1 MARILQDKSLS
12 TKFRILVELAEGQP
26 SIQQKDIAS
35 RLGVTPQAI
44 SQYIEKLIRDGWVV
58 SDGRSKYRVTR
69 EGVNWILKI
78 LSELENYS
86 DLAQRAVTNLTI
98 CTAVADCDLSQGQT
112 VGLEMKGGLL
122 LAAGVVG
129 KGAKG
134 VAVSDARKGEDVG
147 ISNIEGI
154 VELQTGRITILK
166 VPGIQKGG
174 SKRVDLAKLRDEV
187 GKAPLLGAVGIEALT
202 ALKRIDVTPQYFYG
216 VKEATVE
223 AARSGLS
230 SVVVC
235 VEENVPGLVQR
246 FTEDNLSYE
255 LLDLEAEERSR

>member
-1 MARILQDKSLS
+1 MVRVLQDKSLS

-44 SQYIEKLIRDGWVV
+44 SQYIEKLIEDGWVV

-69 EGVNWILKI
+69 EGVNWILTI
-78 LSELENYS
+78 LRELESYS
-86 DLAQRAVTNLTI
+86 ALAERVVTNLTI

-112 VGLEMKGGLL
+112 VGLEMKSGLL
-122 LAAGVVG
+122 LATRVVG

-134 VAVSDARKGEDVG
+134 VAASDAKKGEDVG
-147 ISNIEGI
+147 ISNVEGI
-154 VELQTGRITILK
+154 VELQTGKITILK

-174 SKRVDLAKLRDEV
+174 SKRVDLAKLKEEI
-187 GKAPLLGAVGIEALT
+187 GEALLLGAVGIEALM
-202 ALKRIDVTPQYFYG
+202 ALKRIDVTPQYLYG

-230 SVVVC
+230 PVVVC
-235 VEENVPGLVQR
+235 VEEDVPGLVQR
-246 FTEDNLSYE
+246 LTEDNLSYE
-255 LLDLEAEERSR
+255 LLDLEAEEKSR

>member
-1 MARILQDKSLS
+1 MVRVLQDKSLS

-44 SQYIEKLIRDGWVV
+44 SQYIEKLIEDGWVV

-69 EGVNWILKI
+69 EGVNWILTI
-78 LSELENYS
+78 LRELESYS
-86 DLAQRAVTNLTI
+86 ALAERVVTNLTI

-112 VGLEMKGGLL
+112 VGLEMKSGLL
-122 LAAGVVG
+122 LATRVVG

-134 VAVSDARKGEDVG
+134 VAVSDAKKGEDVG
-147 ISNIEGI
+147 ISNVEGI
-154 VELQTGRITILK
+154 VELQTGKITILK

-174 SKRVDLAKLRDEV
+174 SKRVDLAKLKEEI
-187 GKAPLLGAVGIEALT
+187 GEAPLLGAAGIEALM

-216 VKEATVE
+216 VKESTVE

-230 SVVVC
+230 PVVVC
-235 VEENVPGLVQR
+235 VEEDVPGLVQR
-246 FTEDNLSYE
+246 LTEDNLSYE
-255 LLDLEAEERSR
+255 LLDLEAEEKSR

>member
-1 MARILQDKSLS
+1 MVRVLQDKSLS

-44 SQYIEKLIRDGWVV
+44 SQYIEKLIEDGWVV

-69 EGVNWILKI
+69 EGVNWILTI
-78 LSELENYS
+78 LRELESYS
-86 DLAQRAVTNLTI
+86 ALAEGVVTNLTI

-112 VGLEMKGGLL
+112 VGLEMKSGLL
-122 LAAGVVG
+122 LATRVVG

-134 VAVSDARKGEDVG
+134 VAVSDAKKGEDVG
-147 ISNIEGI
+147 ISNVEGI
-154 VELQTGRITILK
+154 VELQTGKITILK

-174 SKRVDLAKLRDEV
+174 SKRVDLAKLKEEI
-187 GKAPLLGAVGIEALT
+187 GEALLLGAVGIEALM
-202 ALKRIDVTPQYFYG
+202 ALKRLDVTPQYLYG

-230 SVVVC
+230 PVVVC
-235 VEENVPGLVQR
+235 VEEDVPGLVQR
-246 FTEDNLSYE
+246 LTEDNLSYE
-255 LLDLEAEERSR
+255 LLDLEAEEKSR

>member
-1 MARILQDKSLS
+1 MQIFQDKGLL

-26 SIQQKDIAS
+26 SIQQKDVAS

-44 SQYIEKLIRDGWVV
+44 SQYIEKLINDGWVA

-69 EGVNWILKI
+69 EGVNWILKV
-78 LSELENYS
+78 LREMGGYS
-86 DLAQRAVTNLTI
+86 ALAERAITGLTI
-98 CTAVADCDLSQGQT
+98 CTAVANRDLSQGQS
-112 VGLEMKGGLL
+112 VGLAMKGGLL
-122 LAAGVVG
+122 LATGVPG

-134 VAVSDARKGEDVG
+134 IAISDAKKGEDAGV
-147 ISNIEGI
+147 SHIEGI
-154 VELQTGRITILK
+154 VKLQTGKITILK

-174 SKRVDLAKLRDEV
+174 SRHVDLARLKEEIAE
-187 GKAPLLGAVGIEALT
+187 APLLGAVGIEALT
-202 ALKRIDVTPQYFYG
+202 ALKRIGVTPQYFYG

-230 SVVVC
+230 STVVC
-235 VEENVPGLVQR
+235 VEDDLPGLVQR

-255 LLDLEAEERSR
+255 LLDLETKGKSD

>member
-1 MARILQDKSLS
+1 MVRVLQDKSLS

-44 SQYIEKLIRDGWVV
+44 SQYIEKLIEDGWVV

-69 EGVNWILKI
+69 EGVNWILTI
-78 LSELENYS
+78 LRELESYS
-86 DLAQRAVTNLTI
+86 ALAERVVTNLTI

-112 VGLEMKGGLL
+112 VGLEMKSGLL
-122 LAAGVVG
+122 LATRVVG

-134 VAVSDARKGEDVG
+134 VAVSDAKKGEDVG
-147 ISNIEGI
+147 ISNVEGI
-154 VELQTGRITILK
+154 VELQTGKITILK

-174 SKRVDLAKLRDEV
+174 SKRVDLAKLKEEI
-187 GKAPLLGAVGIEALT
+187 GKALLLGAAGIEALM

-216 VKEATVE
+216 VKESTVE

-230 SVVVC
+230 PVVVC
-235 VEENVPGLVQR
+235 VEEDVPGLVQR
-246 FTEDNLSYE
+246 LTEDNLSYE
-255 LLDLEAEERSR
+255 LLDLEAEEKSR

>member
-1 MARILQDKSLS
+1 VQIFQDKGLL
-12 TKFRILVELAEGQP
+12 TKFRILVELAQGQP
-26 SIQQKDIAS
+26 SIQQKDVAS

-44 SQYIEKLIRDGWVV
+44 SQYIEKLIDDGWVV

-78 LSELENYS
+78 LMELGSYS
-86 DLAQRAVTNLTI
+86 AVAERAVTGLTI
-98 CTAVADCDLSQGQT
+98 CTAIADCDLSREQR
-112 VGLEMKGGLL
+112 VGLVMKDGVL
-122 LAAGVVG
+122 LATRAAK

-134 VAVSDARKGEDVG
+134 LATSDTSKGEDVG
-147 ISNIEGI
+147 ISHIEGI
-154 VELQTGRITILK
+154 VELQAGKITILK

-174 SKRVDLAKLRDEV
+174 SKRVDLAKLKKKV
-187 GKAPLLGAVGIEALT
+187 GEESILGAVGIEALT
-202 ALKRIDVTPQYFYG
+202 ALKQIGVAPQYFYG

-235 VEENVPGLVQR
+235 VEEDIPGLVQR
-246 FTEDNLSYE
+246 LTKANLSYE
-255 LLDLEAEERSR
+255 LLDLEAKDKSG

>member
-1 MARILQDKSLS
+1 MARVLQDKSTS

-35 RLGVTPQAI
+35 RLNVTPQAI
-44 SQYIEKLIRDGWVV
+44 SQYIEKLIEDGWVV

-78 LSELENYS
+78 IRELENYS
-86 DLAQRAVTNLTI
+86 DIAQRAVTSLTI
-98 CTAVADCDLSQGQT
+98 CTAVADCELSRGQT
-112 VGLEMKGGLL
+112 VGLEMKGGML
-122 LAAGVVG
+122 LATGVAG

-134 VAVSDARKGEDVG
+134 TTVADARKGEDVG

-174 SKRVDLAKLRDEV
+174 SKCVDLAKLKREV
-187 GKAPLLGAVGIEALT
+187 SKAPLLGAIGIEALA
-202 ALKRIDVTPQYFYG
+202 ALRRIDVTPQYFYG
-216 VKEATVE
+216 VKEATAE

-235 VEENVPGLVQR
+235 VEEDVPGLVQR

-255 LLDLEAEERSR
+255 LLDLEV

>member
-1 MARILQDKSLS
+1 MVRILQDKSLS

-44 SQYIEKLIRDGWVV
+44 SQYIEKLIDDGWVV

-78 LSELENYS
+78 LRELASYS
-86 DLAQRAVTNLTI
+86 AVVERAVTGLTI
-98 CTAVADCDLSQGQT
+98 CTAIADCDLSQGQT
-112 VGLEMKGGLL
+112 VGLAMKDGLL
-122 LAAGVVG
+122 LATHAAG

-134 VAVSDARKGEDVG
+134 IATSDARKGEDVG
-147 ISNIEGI
+147 ISHIEGI
-154 VELQTGRITILK
+154 VELQTGKITILK

-174 SKRVDLAKLRDEV
+174 SKRVDLARLKEEV
-187 GKAPLLGAVGIEALT
+187 GEAPLLGAIGIEALT
-202 ALKRIDVTPQYFYG
+202 ALKQIGVTPQYFYG

-223 AARSGLS
+223 AAHSGLS

-235 VEENVPGLVQR
+235 VEEDIPALAQR
-246 FTEDNLSYE
+246 LTEENLSYE
-255 LLDLEAEERSR
+255 LLDLELEEKSS

>member
-1 MARILQDKSLS
+1 MQIFQDKGLL

-44 SQYIEKLIRDGWVV
+44 SQYIEKLIEDGWVA

-78 LSELENYS
+78 LRDLENYS
-86 DLAQRAVTNLTI
+86 ALAERVITGLTI
-98 CTAVADCDLSQGQT
+98 CTAIASHDLSPGQR
-112 VGLEMKGGLL
+112 VGLVMKDGVL
-122 LAAGVVG
+122 LATRVAK

-134 VAVSDARKGEDVG
+134 ITISDAGKGEDVG
-147 ISNIEGI
+147 ISHIEGI
-154 VELQTGRITILK
+154 VELKTGKITILK

-174 SKRVDLAKLRDEV
+174 SKHVDLVRLKEEAA
-187 GKAPLLGAVGIEALT
+187 GAPLLGAVGIEALT
-202 ALKRIDVTPQYFYG
+202 ALKRIGAAPQYFYG
-216 VKEATVE
+216 VKEAAVE
-223 AARSGLS
+223 AAHSGLP

-235 VEENVPGLVQR
+235 VEEDIPGLVQTL
-246 FTEDNLSYE
+246 TEDNLSYE
-255 LLDLEAEERSR
+255 LLDLETKEESC